1 MSAQRKAAKTTAEML
16 EEYPI
21 DGKLPNWYFRV
32 RETSNNAW
40 LAEGSDIWGR
50 KVSRAG
56 GYPETLLAACIE
68 DAAKIISQLERS

>member
-1 MSAQRKAAKTTAEML
+1 MPTQQKLAKTTTEML
-16 EEYPI
+16 REYPI

-50 KVSRAG
+50 KVARAG
-56 GYPETLLAACIE
+56 GDPETLLAACIE